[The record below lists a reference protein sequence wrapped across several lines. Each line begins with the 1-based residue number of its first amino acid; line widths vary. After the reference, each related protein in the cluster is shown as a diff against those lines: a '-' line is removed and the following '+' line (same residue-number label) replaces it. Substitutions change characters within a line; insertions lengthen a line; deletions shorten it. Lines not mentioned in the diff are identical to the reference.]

1 MKLLPGVLLG
11 LAALAGAVC
20 PILTPTAASADQITA
35 YVSHHASSGNP
46 DTSCATARY
55 TTINGAIHAVV
66 AGGTVVVCP
75 GTYRTQAVVL
85 KPVRLEG
92 RDALIDATG
101 QRPVIPGLPGGSGI
115 VVLHTHKVIV
125 TGFVIVGA
133 GFDGI
138 LVANSDNVQVSHNLL
153 VHNGN
158 VGMDF
163 NGTSYSQAYHNISEF
178 NGGGGFL
185 VADDLGVNHDNV
197 VAWNFATHNPGGCGV
212 IVAGHS
218 TAGVFGNVVAHN
230 LLTYNGTLRK
240 SPGAGVVVATEV
252 PHETVA
258 DNTVIG
264 NTIYGNG
271 IAGVT
276 IHGHLPGLHMAGNE
290 VLDNNIGRNNTVG
303 DTIGLAPPARGHPDL
318 RTTGILV
325 GSSTHIAV
333 VISGNHIHHD
343 YYGIYIDG
351 LVRATFG
358 GNHYRRVHTQVKFS

>member
-1 MKLLPGVLLG
+1 MKHLSGVLPG

-35 YVSHHASSGNP
+35 YVSHHASPGNA
-46 DTSCATARY
+46 DTSCATAKY
-55 TTINGAIHAVV
+55 TAINGAIHAVV

-75 GTYRTQAVVL
+75 GTYHTEAVVL

-92 RDALIDATG
+92 RDALIDAAG
-101 QRPVIPGLPGGSGI
+101 QKPVVPGLPGGSGI
-115 VVLHTHKVIV
+115 VGV
-125 TGFVIVGA
+125 
-133 GFDGI
+133 
-138 LVANSDNVQVSHNLL
+138 
-153 VHNGN
+153 
-158 VGMDF
+158 DF
-163 NGTSYSQAYHNISEF
+163 NGTSYSQAYHNLSAF

-185 VADDLGVNHDNV
+185 VADDLGVTHDNV
-197 VAWNFATHNPGGCGV
+197 VAWNFATRNPGGCGV

-258 DNTVIG
+258 DNTVIA

-276 IHGHLPGLHMAGNE
+276 IHGHLPGLHMAGNK
-290 VLDNNIGRNNTVG
+290 VLDNDIGRNNTVG
-303 DTIGLAPPARGHPDL
+303 DTIGLSRPL
-318 RTTGILV
+318 VMTRTCGPRA
-325 GSSTHIAV
+325 SWSAV
-333 VISGNHIHHD
+333 RLTSPW
-343 YYGIYIDG
+343 
-351 LVRATFG
+351 
-358 GNHYRRVHTQVKFS
+358 

>member
-1 MKLLPGVLLG
+1 MYIWGATMKHLPG
-11 LAALAGAVC
+11 
-20 PILTPTAASADQITA
+20 
-35 YVSHHASSGNP
+35 
-46 DTSCATARY
+46 
-55 TTINGAIHAVV
+55 
-66 AGGTVVVCP
+66 
-75 GTYRTQAVVL
+75 AVVL

-92 RDALIDATG
+92 RDALIDAAG
-101 QRPVIPGLPGGSGI
+101 QEPVIPGLPGGSGI

-125 TGFVIVGA
+125 TGFVIVG
-133 GFDGI
+133 
-138 LVANSDNVQVSHNLL
+138 
-153 VHNGN
+153 
-158 VGMDF
+158 VGF
-163 NGTSYSQAYHNISEF
+163 NGTSYSQAYHNVSEF

-197 VAWNFATHNPGGCGV
+197 VTWNFATRNPGGCGV

-218 TAGVFGNVVAHN
+218 TAGVYGNVVAHN
-230 LLTYNGTLRK
+230 LLTYNGTLPK

-258 DNTVIG
+258 YNTVIG

-290 VLDNNIGRNNTVG
+290 VLVNNIGRNNTVG
-303 DTIGLAPPARGHPDL
+303 DTIGLAPPAANSPDL

-333 VISGNHIHHD
+333 VISGNHIHHH
-343 YYGIYIDG
+343 YYGIYIAG

-358 GNHYRRVHTQVKFS
+358 GNHYRRVHTQVKFT

>member
-1 MKLLPGVLLG
+1 MKRLPGVLLG
-11 LAALAGAVC
+11 LAALAGALC
-20 PILTPTAASADQITA
+20 PALIPGAASADQITA
-35 YVSHHASSGNP
+35 YVSAQAAPGNP

-55 TTINGAIHAVV
+55 TTINGAIHAVA

-75 GTYRTQAVVL
+75 GVYRTEAVVL

-92 RDALIDATG
+92 RGALIDAAG

-115 VVLHTHKVIV
+115 VVLHTHKVIIS
-125 TGFVIVGA
+125 GFRVVGA
-133 GFDGI
+133 GFDAI
-138 LVANSDNVQVSHNLL
+138 LVALSDNVQVRHNVLE
-153 VHNGN
+153 HNGD
-158 VGMDF
+158 VGVDF
-163 NGTSYSQAYHNISEF
+163 NGTSYSQAYHNVSRF
-178 NGGGGFL
+178 NRGGGFL
-185 VADDLGVNHDNV
+185 VADDLGVNHGNV
-197 VAWNFATHNPGGCGV
+197 VAWNVAADNPGGCGV

-218 TAGVFGNVVAHN
+218 TAGVYGNIVAHN
-230 LLTYNGTLRK
+230 LLAFNGTLRK

-258 DNTVIG
+258 GNTVIG

-276 IHGHLPGLHMAGNE
+276 IHGHQPGLHMAGNM
-290 VLDNNIGRNNTVG
+290 VLDNNIGTNNTVG
-303 DTIGLAPPARGHPDL
+303 DTIGLFPPAKNHPDL

-333 VISGNHIHHD
+333 LIAGNHIHHD

-351 LVRATFG
+351 FVRGTFG
-358 GNHYRRVHTQVKFS
+358 GNHYRRVHTQVKFT

>member
-1 MKLLPGVLLG
+1 
-11 LAALAGAVC
+11 
-20 PILTPTAASADQITA
+20 
-35 YVSHHASSGNP
+35 
-46 DTSCATARY
+46 
-55 TTINGAIHAVV
+55 VV
-66 AGGTVVVCP
+66 
-75 GTYRTQAVVL
+75 
-85 KPVRLEG
+85 
-92 RDALIDATG
+92 
-101 QRPVIPGLPGGSGI
+101 
-115 VVLHTHKVIV
+115 
-125 TGFVIVGA
+125 VGA

-138 LVANSDNVQVSHNLL
+138 LVALSDNVQVSHNLL

-158 VGMDF
+158 VGVDF
-163 NGTSYSQAYHNISEF
+163 NGASYSQAYHNISAF
-178 NGGGGFL
+178 NRGGGFL
-185 VADDLGVNHDNV
+185 VADDLGVTHDNV

-230 LLTYNGTLRK
+230 LLTFNGTLPK
-240 SPGAGVVVATEV
+240 LPGAGVVVATEV

-303 DTIGLAPPARGHPDL
+303 DTIGLAPPAHNNPDL

-358 GNHYRRVHTQVKFS
+358 GNHYRRVHTQVKFT

>member
-1 MKLLPGVLLG
+1 MKQPSGVLLG
-11 LAALAGAVC
+11 LTALAGAVC
-20 PILTPTAASADQITA
+20 PILMPAAASADQITV
-35 YVSHHASSGNP
+35 YVSHHAAAANA
-46 DTSCATARY
+46 DTSCATAKF
-55 TTINGAIHAVV
+55 TTINGAIHDVV
-66 AGGTVVVCP
+66 AGGQVIVCP
-75 GTYRTQAVVL
+75 GTYRTQAVVT
-85 KPVRLEG
+85 KPLRLEA

-101 QRPVIPGLPGGSGI
+101 QQPVIPGLPGGSGI

-125 TGFVIVGA
+125 TGFVIADA

-138 LVANSDNVQVSHNLL
+138 LVALSDNVQVSHNLL
-153 VHNGN
+153 VHNGD
-158 VGMDF
+158 VGVDF

-185 VADDLGVNHDNV
+185 VADDLGVTHDNV
-197 VAWNFATHNPGGCGV
+197 VAWNFANHNPGGCGV

-218 TAGVFGNVVAHN
+218 TAGVYGNVVAHN

-240 SPGAGVVVATEV
+240 APGAGVVVATEV

-276 IHGHLPGLHMAGNE
+276 IHGHQPGLRMAGNAI
-290 VLDNNIGRNNTVG
+290 LDNNIGRNNTVG
-303 DTIGLAPPARGHPDL
+303 DTIGLNPPAKNHPDL

-333 VISGNHIHHD
+333 AITGNHVHHD
-343 YYGIYIDG
+343 YYGVYIDG
-351 LVRATFG
+351 LVRATLG
-358 GNHYRRVHTQVKFS
+358 GNHYRRVHTQVKFT